1 VEKQARAGAI
11 DQEGEITLGLLQAV
25 HENDSLTQRSAAQ
38 DLGIA
43 LGLANAYLKRCVK
56 KGLIKVQQ
64 VPPNRYAYYLTP
76 QGFAEKSRLTAE
88 YLSYSFSVFRRA
100 RADCEALFE
109 DCVRRERRRVAL
121 CGASDVAEIAILCAR
136 EFPVEI
142 VGLVDRAYR
151 EAGESR
157 FHGLP
162 VERYLIELGAVD
174 AAMVTDMK
182 NAQAVFEGLRAQM
195 PEDRVLTPAVLR
207 ISRKAAP
214 DARAARTSTESGGP
228 AA

>member
-1 VEKQARAGAI
+1 MEKQARAGAI

>member
-100 RADCEALFE
+100 RADWVCLFVF
-109 DCVRRERRRVAL
+109 CL
-121 CGASDVAEIAILCAR
+121 CR
-136 EFPVEI
+136 
-142 VGLVDRAYR
+142 
-151 EAGESR
+151 
-157 FHGLP
+157 
-162 VERYLIELGAVD
+162 
-174 AAMVTDMK
+174 
-182 NAQAVFEGLRAQM
+182 
-195 PEDRVLTPAVLR
+195 DRV
-207 ISRKAAP
+207 
-214 DARAARTSTESGGP
+214 
-228 AA
+228 

>member
-11 DQEGEITLGLLQAV
+11 DQEGKITLGLLQAV
-25 HENDSLTQRSAAQ
+25 HENDSLTQRSAAH

-109 DCVRRERRRVAL
+109 DCVRRERHRVAL

-151 EAGESR
+151 EAGENR

-207 ISRKAAP
+207 ISRKAVAGAR
-214 DARAARTSTESGGP
+214 DAGNSSESGGP